1 MILAIDVGNTN
12 TVIGEKRCKTNMI
25 EIRSLLASMRGED
38 YEGAILSSVVP
49 ALNKHIC
56 NTVFLQFGIDTIV
69 VDPKM
74 NMNITIPEKYHEEL
88 GADIIVGCVGAAAEY
103 PCPLAVIDMGT
114 ASTIFVLDKD
124 NVFLGGTIHTGI
136 ALELNALTEK
146 TAQLPKTSFEA
157 PDKVIGQNTEECMRA
172 GVLYGHAGMID
183 GILDHIEK
191 ELDCSVTAVAT
202 GGLGG
207 YIVPLCRHE
216 IKYDY
221 DLLIKGLNLLY
232 EKNRPQ

>member
-12 TVIGEKRCKTNMI
+12 TVIGDKRCKTNMI
-25 EIRSLLASMRGED
+25 EIRSLLSSMRGD
-38 YEGAILSSVVP
+38 SYEGAILSSVVP
-49 ALNKHIC
+49 ALNSQIC
-56 NTVFLQFGIDTIV
+56 HTVFLQFGIDTIV
-69 VDPKM
+69 VNPKM
-74 NMNITIPEKYHEEL
+74 EMNIDIPEKYHEEL
-88 GADIIVGCVGAAAEY
+88 GADIIVGCVGAAEEY

-114 ASTIFVLDKD
+114 ASTIFVLDK
-124 NVFLGGTIHTGI
+124 NRTFVGGTIHTGI
-136 ALELNALTEK
+136 GLELSALTEK

-157 PDKVIGQNTEECMRA
+157 PDRVIGQNTEECMRA

-183 GILDHIEK
+183 GILDHIEE
-191 ELDCSVTAVAT
+191 ELGSKVTAVAT

-216 IKYDY
+216 IIYDY
-221 DLLIKGLNLLY
+221 DLLIKGLKILY